1 MTVLAE
7 NEICYGCVFFGSL
20 HLQFLF
26 HSHRR
31 THVLN
36 VRSWR
41 ISSRWTA
48 LNAGLTHWLWVW
60 LKKTFTLCIRPL
72 CQSLDAYTVVV
83 CSYYV
88 VFVQEVVKRA
98 TSTSIEQSPQ
108 KRAASFLSCEMGVV
122 LPQKSHRVNELMSKT
137 SPLSRETEVGSF
149 LSCLDGWKALSV
161 SREKDRM

>member
-60 LKKTFTLCIRPL
+60 LKKKLLHFVLGHCVSLQMHILQQCVVIMQCLC
-72 CQSLDAYTVVV
+72 
-83 CSYYV
+83 
-88 VFVQEVVKRA
+88 KR
-98 TSTSIEQSPQ
+98 
-108 KRAASFLSCEMGVV
+108 
-122 LPQKSHRVNELMSKT
+122 
-137 SPLSRETEVGSF
+137 LSREP
-149 LSCLDGWKALSV
+149 LLQALSKAPKKEQQASYRV
-161 SREKDRM
+161 RWVWYFLRNPTESMS